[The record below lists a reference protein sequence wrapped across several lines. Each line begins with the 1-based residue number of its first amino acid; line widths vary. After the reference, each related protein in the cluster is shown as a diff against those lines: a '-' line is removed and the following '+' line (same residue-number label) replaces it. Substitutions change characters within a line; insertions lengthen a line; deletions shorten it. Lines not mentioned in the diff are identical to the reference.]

1 VNRVGGL
8 IWFCIVRSYGYLSL
22 FMLWWDAALLSE
34 SLAQMEEMNEK
45 PERVV
50 LVHGIWMTGLEMFF
64 LRRRLEACGFDIER
78 FHYASLG
85 RTPVENAEALAG
97 FIRGLDVG
105 RLHLV
110 AHSLGGI
117 VLMHLFERFPDLPPG
132 RVVLLGSPVQGSG
145 VARRL
150 SRLPLLRHCL
160 GRSIQLGLLGDVPP
174 WQGERELG
182 VIAGTGGVG
191 IGTLVGGLDK
201 PSDGTVA
208 VTETRLAGASDYC
221 DLPASHTGLVFSSKV
236 ADAVCCFLK
245 TGNFTQNLHSSADMD
260 VS

>member
-1 VNRVGGL
+1 V
-8 IWFCIVRSYGYLSL
+8 ILSK
-22 FMLWWDAALLSE
+22 
-34 SLAQMEEMNEK
+34 SLAQMETMNENQ
-45 PERVV
+45 ERVV

-64 LRRRLEACGFDIER
+64 LRRRMRACGFEIER

-85 RTPVENAEALAG
+85 RTPVENAALLAD
-97 FIRGLDVG
+97 FIRGLG
-105 RLHLV
+105 AERLHLV

-117 VLMHLFERFPDLPPG
+117 VLMHLFDRFPDLPPG

-174 WQGERELG
+174 WQGGRELG
-182 VIAGTGGVG
+182 VIAGTGGIG
-191 IGTLVGGLDK
+191 IGTLVGGLER

-208 VTETRLAGASDYC
+208 VAETRLAAARDYC
-221 DLPASHTGLVFSSKV
+221 DLPASHTGLLFSSKV

-245 TGNFTQNLHSSADMD
+245 SGHFTQNLHSSVDMGI
-260 VS
+260 S